1 MFKVGELVS
10 LSRRDILSINIVTVT
25 TILLSRML
33 DFHEKDPFQKQRNKK
48 QCWCYIGY
56 FFLRNDFASY

>member
-10 LSRRDILSINIVTVT
+10 LSHRDIISINIVTVT

-33 DFHEKDPFQKQRNKK
+33 DFREKDPFKK
-48 QCWCYIGY
+48 ETT
-56 FFLRNDFASY
+56 